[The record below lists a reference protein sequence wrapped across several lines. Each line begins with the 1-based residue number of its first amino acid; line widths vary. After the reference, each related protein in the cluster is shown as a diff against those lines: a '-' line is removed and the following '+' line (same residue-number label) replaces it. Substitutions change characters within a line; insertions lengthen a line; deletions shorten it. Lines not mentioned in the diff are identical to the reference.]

1 MSTPPR
7 RCAVKRSPASA
18 CANSAANS
26 GVVAFKIAARPLAMC
41 FCPQRMSAN
50 GTTLFRRLKTAKLRH
65 AARERGRRP
74 PVRWMTATSASAAKP
89 ARPNTTVSGSKVPSR
104 TLLKKNEPPQN
115 SASTS
120 SIAHSAALIARGRDG
135 SAAEAAP
142 DSAARVR
149 DMADSEMWDA
159 ANIGRRRRAIYP
171 HPAPPG
177 MRAARENRV
186 TCADGQPSRAKSKNH
201 GSRESGRQACLT
213 RRARKPRSETERA
226 SLGRKKRP
234 PRTPRPPRDP

>member
-1 MSTPPR
+1 
-7 RCAVKRSPASA
+7 
-18 CANSAANS
+18 
-26 GVVAFKIAARPLAMC
+26 
-41 FCPQRMSAN
+41 
-50 GTTLFRRLKTAKLRH
+50 KLRH

-142 DSAARVR
+142 DGAARVR

-177 MRAARENRV
+177 MRAARENHV
-186 TCADGQPSRAKSKNH
+186 TRGRGQQSRAATKDVEAPL
-201 GSRESGRQACLT
+201 SRSARLIHVTRATRAWRFLRRHRPASRRYPSASA
-213 RRARKPRSETERA
+213 RRARRDRA
-226 SLGRKKRP
+226 
-234 PRTPRPPRDP
+234 